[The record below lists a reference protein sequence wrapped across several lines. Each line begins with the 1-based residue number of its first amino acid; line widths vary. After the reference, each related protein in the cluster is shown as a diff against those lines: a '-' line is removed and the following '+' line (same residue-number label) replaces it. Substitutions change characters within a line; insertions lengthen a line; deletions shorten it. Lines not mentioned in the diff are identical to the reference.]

1 MPKKFF
7 KRIFPTPEQVQANKS
22 LQFLSPLF
30 AKTNLWHLNRRSV
43 ARAFLVGLFA
53 AFLPLPFQMGIA
65 ALIAFYAN
73 ANVPIS
79 VGLVWISNPVT
90 IPPLFYATY
99 LLGTWMLSTPTREF
113 HIELSL
119 NWVLTE
125 LAQVWEPLVVG
136 SLTTGIV
143 LGVIGYFIVDWSWRK
158 HVWDNWKKRA
168 ARVPKAVKEAVTGHH
183 DTATPPASNT
193 PNSVTDTNEEIDNKP

>member
-1 MPKKFF
+1 MPKKLL
-7 KRIFPTPEQVQANKS
+7 KRIFPTPEQVQTNKS

-30 AKTNLWHLNRRSV
+30 AKPNLWHLNRRSV

-73 ANVPIS
+73 ANMPIS
-79 VGLVWISNPVT
+79 VGLVWISNPLT
-90 IPPLFYATY
+90 IPPIFYTTY
-99 LLGTWMLSTPTREF
+99 LFGTWILNTPSREF

-119 NWVLTE
+119 DWVLTE
-125 LAQVWEPLVVG
+125 LTQVWEPLIVG

-143 LGVIGYFIVDWSWRK
+143 LGVASYFIVDWSWRK

-168 ARVPKAVKEAVTGHH
+168 ARVPKVVKEVVTGHH
-183 DTATPPASNT
+183 EHHNQSPEQDSDDRRNSNDQ
-193 PNSVTDTNEEIDNKP
+193 S